1 MKHLNFTF
9 YCLISAVPIIIF
21 FVFSSFQYVNIYYMS
36 VFSFSTIC
44 LIIYR
49 NSSHLLAYFLTQS
62 FLISLLRGGFFTYNF
77 PTVLGVFFIAIV
89 FLKNIKLGDKIFFQQ
104 KYFTFFLFLS
114 IYYLFCVVL
123 TGKYNSNLKFIESG
137 LFCALPGMLFF
148 DRKIFK
154 KALFFSLIIG
164 TAFSIIISI
173 KYGARVLEN
182 VYEFTSIFE
191 GSNPITFGTF
201 AGLFFAILVIAPGE
215 ILSSKILKINFI
227 ITPFDYISIWYH
239 C

>member
-1 MKHLNFTF
+1 M
-9 YCLISAVPIIIF
+9 
-21 FVFSSFQYVNIYYMS
+21 
-36 VFSFSTIC
+36 
-44 LIIYR
+44 R
-49 NSSHLLAYFLTQS
+49 
-62 FLISLLRGGFFTYNF
+62 
-77 PTVLGVFFIAIV
+77 IARH
-89 FLKNIKLGDKIFFQQ
+89 
-104 KYFTFFLFLS
+104 
-114 IYYLFCVVL
+114 
-123 TGKYNSNLKFIESG
+123 
-137 LFCALPGMLFF
+137 AFF

-191 GSNPITFGTF
+191 GSNPISFGSF

-227 ITPFDYISIWYH
+227 ITPF
-239 C
+239 